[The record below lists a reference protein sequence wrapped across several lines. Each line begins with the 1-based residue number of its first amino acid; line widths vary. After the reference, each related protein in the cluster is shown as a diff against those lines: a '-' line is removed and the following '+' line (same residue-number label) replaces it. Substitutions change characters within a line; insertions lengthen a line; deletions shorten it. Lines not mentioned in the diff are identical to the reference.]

1 MMGGCGYAMRK
12 PATINHKMP
21 EARTTPAGNDAATAD
36 ANDAGTTPVEA
47 SEIPTPEQIEDLKA
61 RAGCADENWE
71 RLLRTTADFDNFK
84 KRAARER
91 EEAVKFANESLI
103 KKLVTVLDNF
113 DMALAAAGQRQPAD
127 AGQSLQA
134 GVAMI
139 QQQLRG
145 VLLEAGLEELDA
157 AGKEFDPKWHEA
169 VAQQDSADVPE
180 GRVLQQLRKGYKLR
194 DRLIRPATVVVA
206 RKPAA

>member
-1 MMGGCGYAMRK
+1 M
-12 PATINHKMP
+12 T
-21 EARTTPAGNDAATAD
+21 EARTTTDADQPATEPGEALVPEIL
-36 ANDAGTTPVEA
+36 TPQ
-47 SEIPTPEQIEDLKA
+47 QIEDLKA
-61 RAGCADENWE
+61 RAARADDNWE
-71 RLLRTTADFDNFK
+71 RLLRTTADFENFK

-91 EEAVKFANESLI
+91 EDAVKFANESLI

-113 DMALAAAGQRQPAD
+113 DMAFAAAGQHQAES
-127 AGQSLQA
+127 AQSLQN

-139 QQQLRG
+139 LQQLRN
-145 VLLEAGLEELDA
+145 VLQEAGLEEVDA
-157 AGKEFDPKWHEA
+157 TGKMFDPNWHEA
-169 VAQQDSADVPE
+169 VSQQDSVDVPE